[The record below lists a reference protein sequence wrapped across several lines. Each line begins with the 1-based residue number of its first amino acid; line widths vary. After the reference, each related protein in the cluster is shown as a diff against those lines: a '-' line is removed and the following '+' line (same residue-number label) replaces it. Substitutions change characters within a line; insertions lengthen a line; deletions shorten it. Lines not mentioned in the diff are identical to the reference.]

1 MVNNNKSSPNL
12 TINRWYKP
20 YKPFPNGWFMALFY
34 RHEKSKSPSNRQ
46 CQAAPPGSTG
56 TSPRPSQPR
65 SSCRSPRFSRPFS
78 RSPWRDT
85 WAAEIT
91 LIQDAGA
98 AKKEG
103 KRNMSIWAGHTCT
116 SNSQNISRQQPSI
129 RQLFISLMPKISR
142 FLQDFSASH
151 VWVLEGIAKW

>member
-1 MVNNNKSSPNL
+1 
-12 TINRWYKP
+12 
-20 YKPFPNGWFMALFY
+20 MALFY

-65 SSCRSPRFSRPFS
+65 SSCRLPRFSRPFS

-98 AKKEG
+98 AKNREK
-103 KRNMSIWAGHTCT
+103 KRQFELGILAPQIHKT
-116 SNSQNISRQQPSI
+116 SVVSNLPFASFSYLWCPKLADQKDPIIPIPIYRWFSHSTHFSRISQPAMFEYWR
-129 RQLFISLMPKISR
+129 
-142 FLQDFSASH
+142 A
-151 VWVLEGIAKW
+151 

>member
-65 SSCRSPRFSRPFS
+65 SSCRLPRFSRPFS

-103 KRNMSIWAGHTCT
+103 EKETCQFELGILAPQIHKT
-116 SNSQNISRQQPSI
+116 SVVSNLPFASFSY
-129 RQLFISLMPKISR
+129 LWCPK
-142 FLQDFSASH
+142 LADFSRISQPAMFEY
-151 VWVLEGIAKW
+151 WRA